1 MWLLIL
7 ETVLI
12 GVSLAMDAFAVSI
25 TDGVCYQN
33 LNKKKGATIPI
44 TFAVFQMGMPLI
56 GFFVGALFMQY
67 VDAFDH
73 YISFGLLLVIGGK
86 MILDGIKGARFK
98 EEEVKAKKFSYSEV
112 LLQGVATSIDALAV
126 GLTLNSMMENV
137 YFAWVFLMTGLI
149 GIITFIIA
157 LVGLIIGVKLGRL
170 FKSKAFIAE
179 IIGGVVLIGI
189 SIKILVEG
197 LL

>member
-7 ETVLI
+7 EIVLI

-25 TDGVCYQN
+25 TDGVCYRN
-33 LNKKKGATIPI
+33 LNKRKGVTIPI

-56 GFFVGALFMQY
+56 GFFVGSLFMQY

-73 YISFGLLLVIGGK
+73 YIAFGLLLIIGGK
-86 MILDGIKGARFK
+86 MIFDGIKEARSK
-98 EEEVKAKKFSYSEV
+98 EEEVKEKKFSYPEV

-126 GLTLNSMMENV
+126 GLTLNSMMGDMH
-137 YFAWVFLMTGLI
+137 FAWVFLLT
-149 GIITFIIA
+149 GIIGVITFAIS
-157 LVGLIIGVKLGRL
+157 LVGVVIGVKLGKL

-179 IIGGVVLIGI
+179 IIGGLVLIGI
-189 SIKILVEG
+189 GIKILVEG